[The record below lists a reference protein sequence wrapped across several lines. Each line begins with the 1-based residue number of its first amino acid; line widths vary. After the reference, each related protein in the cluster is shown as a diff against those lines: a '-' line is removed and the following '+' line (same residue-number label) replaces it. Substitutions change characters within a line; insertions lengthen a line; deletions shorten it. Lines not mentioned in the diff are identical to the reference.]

1 MLAGLNRRAAADW
14 RNAAEEVDALIE
26 GASLRNFQRVL
37 RRLGVSSRPELRDFA
52 LRSALDAA
60 RAEASEARGALE
72 AQRRAERSLARSL
85 YSELEE
91 QVGPTSHTL

>member
-1 MLAGLNRRAAADW
+1 MQLST
-14 RNAAEEVDALIE
+14 AL
-26 GASLRNFQRVL
+26 QRVEAAKQAA
-37 RRLGVSSRPELRDFA
+37 REDASHAARQSRS

-60 RAEASEARGALE
+60 RAEASEAREALD

-91 QVGPTSHTL
+91 QVILTMAVGRA

>member
-1 MLAGLNRRAAADW
+1 MEAAKQ
-14 RNAAEEVDALIE
+14 AAREDASH
-26 GASLRNFQRVL
+26 ASRQAR
-37 RRLGVSSRPELRDFA
+37 A
-52 LRSALDAA
+52 LRGALDAA

-91 QVGPTSHTL
+91 QVLSQT